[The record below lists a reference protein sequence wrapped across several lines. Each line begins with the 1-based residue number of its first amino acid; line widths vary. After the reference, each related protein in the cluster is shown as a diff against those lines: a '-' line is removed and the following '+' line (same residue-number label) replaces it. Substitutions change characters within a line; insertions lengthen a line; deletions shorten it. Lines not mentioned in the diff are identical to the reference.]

1 MGYQT
6 DFYGTLQFTR
16 KLTAEELSTLD
27 KIITAAWHSDDEVL
41 EAVRRQAEATRVI
54 EREGHGPL
62 VFDPHEGA
70 NLRAGFQ
77 DLITGE
83 GLSPHSA
90 RALRISDHKSGLVY
104 CAEKTYDMVAGVNF
118 IIANGRARIAGFG
131 LKGSLFASTE
141 FKPYHWLVKI
151 NDEGWAYQ
159 KKCHQRALW
168 DHDKKAYLERLEAE
182 LNWRRKEANRAE
194 DPRRAF
200 RRAVDAACDRVDEF
214 LDRGERRWQRL
225 RYWIETRIIRPLL

>member
-6 DFYGTLQFTR
+6 DFYGALQFTR
-16 KLTAEELSTLD
+16 QLTAEELSTLD
-27 KIITAAWHSDDEVL
+27 KIITAARHSDEEVL

-54 EREGHGPL
+54 EREGNGPL
-62 VFDPHEGA
+62 MFDPHEGA

-77 DLITGE
+77 NLITGD
-83 GLSPHSA
+83 GLSPHYA
-90 RALRISDHKSGLVY
+90 RALRISDDKSGLVY

-159 KKCHQRALW
+159 KKRRHEALW
-168 DHDKKAYLERLEAE
+168 DHDKKAFLERLAAE
-182 LNWRRKEANRAE
+182 LCWRRKEAKRAE

-214 LDRGERRWQRL
+214 LDRNERRWQRL
-225 RYWIETRIIRPLL
+225 RYWIETRFIRPLL

>member
-1 MGYQT
+1 MGYYT
-6 DFYGTLQFTR
+6 KFYGKLCFTR

-27 KIITAAWHSDDEVL
+27 KIIRAARHGDREVS
-41 EAVRRQAEATRVI
+41 EALQRQAEATRAI
-54 EREGHGPL
+54 ERDGNGAL

-77 DLITGE
+77 NLITGD
-83 GLSPHSA
+83 GLSPQYA
-90 RALRISDHKSGLVY
+90 RALRINDDKSGLVY

-118 IIANGRARIAGFG
+118 IIANGRARIPGFG

-141 FKPYHWLVKI
+141 FKPYYWLVKI

-159 KKCHQRALW
+159 KKCRHEALW
-168 DHDKKAYLERLEAE
+168 DHDKKAFLEGLEAE
-182 LNWRRKEANRAE
+182 LCWRRKEAKRAE

-214 LDRGERRWQRL
+214 LDLTERRWQRM
-225 RYWIETRIIRPLL
+225 RYWIETRVIRPIL